1 MGGASCS
8 PSLSGMENLNIIE
21 SVLNIVHELPFVR
34 LDSGLV
40 LDDAGGKLRRRGC
53 GAWGDGK
60 VVQREGAEM

>member
-8 PSLSGMENLNIIE
+8 PSLSGMENLKRIE
-21 SVLNIVHELPFVR
+21 SVLNIVHELPFVS

-40 LDDAGGKLRRRGC
+40 VDDAGGKLRRRGC

-60 VVQREGAEM
+60 VAQREGAEM